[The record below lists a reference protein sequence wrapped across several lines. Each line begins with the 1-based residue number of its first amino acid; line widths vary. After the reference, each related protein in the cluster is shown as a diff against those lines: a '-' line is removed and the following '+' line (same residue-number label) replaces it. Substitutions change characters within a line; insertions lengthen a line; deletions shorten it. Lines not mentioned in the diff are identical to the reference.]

1 MLRIASAP
9 KRIGVRWA
17 PQNAVIE
24 ESNSKYKYL
33 IQEDDEKIELISENN
48 SIFIPLDDYQ
58 EIATVIGS
66 NYEKTIT
73 GFELMSDYDEMDPI
87 SFSTSYIGNEVYIE
101 SAVRNISDNPQG
113 YLDGQSWNW
122 KGNYALE
129 LVGGWYVFISA
140 KDYGSVINSLNI
152 GDYVRVTGVINGISD
167 YSDKGIV
174 LLSTKT
180 VSPSVEK
187 LN

>member
-48 SIFIPLDDYQ
+48 SIFIPLDDYR

-113 YLDGQSWNW
+113 YLDGQSWSFNIIHQQRSYIV
-122 KGNYALE
+122 K
-129 LVGGWYVFISA
+129 IS
-140 KDYGSVINSLNI
+140 
-152 GDYVRVTGVINGISD
+152 R
-167 YSDKGIV
+167 
-174 LLSTKT
+174 
-180 VSPSVEK
+180 EK
-187 LN
+187 QLICL